1 MNCFFHENKPAVIQC
16 EKCGVGLCREC
27 MDKAIYTYNGK
38 VVCMNCSK
46 PMAEEELND
55 ARKARLWS
63 LVKFIFSGLF
73 LGIGLMTYAGGADIM
88 NVWIIAGVAGIPTAF
103 KGSRRSRE
111 QRLMDDFNDS
121 RKSDMIDLMFGWA
134 FRLLFKL
141 VFIIALAPI
150 CAVFT
155 FFSNLIKFAKSGKQ
169 IKEAEDTLAYIE
181 QCLNEEQEPIIE
193 PPMQEEPAL
202 LPPTAMQAEVPLQPQ
217 SSAATCTPAQ
227 AQPQAET
234 VTAPALQ
241 PAPVSQPA
249 QSQPS
254 FQNRQSAPTPPPL
267 AQTKKSNGMAIGIAV
282 AAVIVIGLIATY
294 FTWYVSYA
302 KDRDALRT
310 YVVATNVFLRSSQVA
325 GVEYNVL
332 NKLPYGSELITYSIS
347 GEWAEVK
354 ANGTTGY
361 VASAYLLNQADFNLL
376 HGVWGN
382 MDARDCIIS
391 SKCRLAI
398 LDYYKSHALSSGST
412 GWQIYT
418 KQKDQKPNTVSYP
431 RLCNKG
437 SKFTDFIFIAK
448 NNATG
453 ERTLACYSFEDE
465 TERPIFRFDTTAPA
479 DGYIRSVQGSYTGA
493 RIVFDTG
500 AELNVEF

>member
-27 MDKAIYTYNGK
+27 MNKAVYTYNGK
-38 VVCMNCSK
+38 VVCMNCSR

-55 ARKARLWS
+55 ASKARSWS
-63 LVKFIFSGLF
+63 LIKCIFSGLF
-73 LGIGLMTYAGGADIM
+73 LGIGLMAYAGGADIM

-111 QRLMDDFNDS
+111 QRIMDEIDD
-121 RKSDMIDLMFGWA
+121 RYKSDVTDLMFGWA
-134 FRLLFKL
+134 IRLLFKL
-141 VFIIALAPI
+141 AFIIALAPV

-155 FFSNLIKFAKSGKQ
+155 FFSNLVKFIKSGKQ
-169 IKEAEDTLAYIE
+169 IKEAEDTLAYID
-181 QCLNEEQEPIIE
+181 QCLNEE
-193 PPMQEEPAL
+193 
-202 LPPTAMQAEVPLQPQ
+202 
-217 SSAATCTPAQ
+217 Q

-234 VTAPALQ
+234 VTASELQ
-241 PAPVSQPA
+241 LAPVSQPA
-249 QSQPS
+249 PVLQPVQSQPS
-254 FQNRQSAPTPPPL
+254 FQDRQSDPTPPPP

-282 AAVIVIGLIATY
+282 AAAAVIGLIAAY
-294 FTWYVSYA
+294 FTWYVPYA

-325 GVEYNVL
+325 GVEYNVV
-332 NKLPYGSELITYSIS
+332 NKLPYGSELITYHIS

-354 ANGTTGY
+354 INGITGY

-382 MDARDCIIS
+382 MDTRDCIIS

-398 LDYYKSHALSSGST
+398 LDYYKSHALNSGST

-418 KQKDQKPNTVSYP
+418 KQKDQKPNNVFYP
-431 RLCNKG
+431 RLYNKG

-453 ERTLACYSFEDE
+453 ERILACYSFEDE
-465 TERPIFRFDTTAPA
+465 TERPIFRFDTAAPA
-479 DGYIRSVQGSYTGA
+479 DGYIRNVQGSYAGA

-500 AELNVEF
+500 AELNIKF

>member
-73 LGIGLMTYAGGADIM
+73 LGIGLIAYSSGADIM

-111 QRLMDDFNDS
+111 QRLIDDFNDS

-193 PPMQEEPAL
+193 QPVQEGTTLLPPAAIQAEVPQQPQSSTATCPPVQTPPQTETVAPSAPASQPAPSQPPYQSRQSVSAL
-202 LPPTAMQAEVPLQPQ
+202 LPPV
-217 SSAATCTPAQ
+217 
-227 AQPQAET
+227 
-234 VTAPALQ
+234 
-241 PAPVSQPA
+241 
-249 QSQPS
+249 
-254 FQNRQSAPTPPPL
+254 
-267 AQTKKSNGMAIGIAV
+267 QTKKSNGMAIGITA
-282 AAVIVIGLIATY
+282 AAVIVIGLIAGY
-294 FTWYVSYA
+294 FTWYVPYA

-361 VASAYLLNQADFNLL
+361 VASAYLLNPADFNLM
-376 HGVWGN
+376 HGAWGN

-418 KQKDQKPNTVSYP
+418 KQKDQKPNTVFYP
-431 RLCNKG
+431 RLYNKD
-437 SKFTDFIFIAK
+437 SKFTDFIFIVK

-465 TERPIFRFDTTAPA
+465 TERPIFRFDTAAPA
-479 DGYIRSVQGSYTGA
+479 DGYIRSVQNSYAGA

-500 AELNVEF
+500 AGLNVNF

>member
-73 LGIGLMTYAGGADIM
+73 LGIGLIAYSSGADIM

-111 QRLMDDFNDS
+111 QRLIDDFNDS

-193 PPMQEEPAL
+193 QPVQEGTTL
-202 LPPTAMQAEVPLQPQ
+202 LPPAAIQAEVPQQPQ
-217 SSAATCTPAQ
+217 SSTATCP
-227 AQPQAET
+227 
-234 VTAPALQ
+234 
-241 PAPVSQPA
+241 PV
-249 QSQPS
+249 
-254 FQNRQSAPTPPPL
+254 
-267 AQTKKSNGMAIGIAV
+267 QTKKSNGMAIGIAA
-282 AAVIVIGLIATY
+282 AAVIVIGLIAGY
-294 FTWYVSYA
+294 FTWYVPYA

-361 VASAYLLNQADFNLL
+361 VASAYLLNPADFNLM
-376 HGVWGN
+376 HGAWGN

-418 KQKDQKPNTVSYP
+418 KQKDQKPNTVFYP
-431 RLCNKG
+431 RLYNKD
-437 SKFTDFIFIAK
+437 SKFTDFIFIVK

-465 TERPIFRFDTTAPA
+465 TERPIFRFDTAAPA
-479 DGYIRSVQGSYTGA
+479 DGYIRSVQSSYAGA

-500 AELNVEF
+500 AGLNVNF

>member
-1 MNCFFHENKPAVIQC
+1 MNCFFHENKSAVIQC

-63 LVKFIFSGLF
+63 LVKCIFSGLF
-73 LGIGLMTYAGGADIM
+73 LGIGLIAYSGGADII

-111 QRLMDDFNDS
+111 QRLIDDFNDS
-121 RKSDMIDLMFGWA
+121 RKSDMMDLMFGWA

-141 VFIIALAPI
+141 AFIIALAPI

-155 FFSNLIKFAKSGKQ
+155 FFNNLIKFAKSGKQ
-169 IKEAEDTLAYIE
+169 IKEAEDTLAYIG
-181 QCLNEEQEPIIE
+181 QCLNEGQEPIIE
-193 PPMQEEPAL
+193 QPAQEGTAL
-202 LPPTAMQAEVPLQPQ
+202 LPPAAMQAEVPQQPY
-217 SSAATCTPAQ
+217 
-227 AQPQAET
+227 
-234 VTAPALQ
+234 
-241 PAPVSQPA
+241 
-249 QSQPS
+249 
-254 FQNRQSAPTPPPL
+254 QNRQSVSTPPPPV
-267 AQTKKSNGMAIGIAV
+267 QTKKSNGMAVGIAV
-282 AAVIVIGLIATY
+282 AVVTVIGLIAGY
-294 FTWYVSYA
+294 FTWYVPYA

-354 ANGTTGY
+354 ANGTIGY

-398 LDYYKSHALSSGST
+398 LDYYKNHALNSGST

-418 KQKDQKPNTVSYP
+418 KQKDQKPNTVFYP
-431 RLCNKG
+431 RLYDKG
-437 SKFTDFIFIAK
+437 SKFTDFIFIVK

-479 DGYIRSVQGSYTGA
+479 DGYIRNVQGSYAGA
-493 RIVFDTG
+493 RIAFDTG
-500 AELNVEF
+500 AELNVNF